1 MMTWL
6 KRRWPALTLVTAAA
20 ACAFL
25 WHPALRAVG
34 MLAAADDPVAV
45 ADFRLH
51 GAPEAE
57 LKLLLDREIGSA
69 LAAGDADLATGLVA
83 LADERGVAP
92 AADLRARVEAA
103 VAEQASARH
112 LATRFA
118 LGFAKGDA
126 EDGASLAGTLA
137 GDLFVYGD
145 IRDIAREGRRLAV
158 GEKVD
163 HLVLGLATAGLAVT
177 AGTYVSAGGG
187 APLRAGLSLV
197 KDARKMG
204 RLSEGLAGW
213 MGRSARGALDGAPAE
228 KVGLVAASGG
238 SAPAIKAAFRA
249 EKAGALFR
257 AAKDIGRINSS
268 AGTRAAMEA
277 MKLADGPKELARIAR
292 LAEAKGSRT
301 RAVLKVL
308 GRGGLVL
315 GSAAFSLGSWILSF
329 LLAAFGFASSIKA
342 MSERAMERWLRRA
355 KRRKARAGTDVRL
368 GAAT

>member
-6 KRRWPALTLVTAAA
+6 KHRWPALTLVTAAA

-25 WHPALRAVG
+25 LPPALRAVG
-34 MLAAADDPVAV
+34 MLAVADDPVAV
-45 ADFRLH
+45 ADFRLR

-57 LKLLLDREIGSA
+57 MKLLLDREIDGA

-83 LADERGVAP
+83 LAEERGVAP
-92 AADLRARVEAA
+92 AADLRARVEDA

-126 EDGASLAGTLA
+126 EDGASLAGALA

-145 IRDIAREGRRLAV
+145 IRDIVREGKRLAV
-158 GEKVD
+158 GEQTD
-163 HLVLGLATAGLAVT
+163 HLVLGLAAAGLAVT

-213 MGRSARGALDGAPAE
+213 MGRSARGAL
-228 KVGLVAASGG
+228 
-238 SAPAIKAAFRA
+238 
-249 EKAGALFR
+249 FR

-277 MKLADGPKELARIAR
+277 MEHADGPKELARIAR

-315 GSAAFSLGSWILSF
+315 GSAAFGLGSWILSF
-329 LLAAFGFASSIKA
+329 LLAVFGFASSLKA
-342 MSERAMERWLRRA
+342 MSERAMVRWLRRR
-355 KRRKARAGTDVRL
+355 KERRVRMAMTAEVAPP
-368 GAAT
+368 GATA